1 MSIEIKGLGSSST
14 GRTETGPAA
23 AVTKA
28 ATDAP
33 VSATAASSPV
43 GDTVQLTDAAR
54 ELSRLEAQVRA
65 APEVDSR
72 RVEQLRA
79 AIQDGSYKIDTDAVA
94 TGLLKFEAHV
104 PND

>member
-1 MSIEIKGLGSSST
+1 MSIEIKGLGTSGA

-28 ATDAP
+28 AADAS

>member
-14 GRTETGPAA
+14 GRTETGSAA

-28 ATDAP
+28 ATGTH
-33 VSATAASSPV
+33 VSPTGASSPV
-43 GDTVQLTDAAR
+43 GDTVQLTDAAQ

-79 AIQDGSYKIDTDAVA
+79 AIQNGSYKIDTDAVA